1 MIMLLESMGDLT
13 LLAVSLASFA
23 AAGVIFAVWRKRL

>member
-1 MIMLLESMGDLT
+1 MLLESSLVM
-13 LLAVSLASFA
+13 LAVSLGSFA